1 MSSSIPIG
9 ASVLLQN
16 LQKSSHLND
25 KKCIVKSSLHA
36 STGRQ
41 EVYIFDQE
49 KTMAVKPSNLRYEPR
64 ELSSLSVAEMKGIL
78 NVVLKKDEKE
88 WVGMDKEELRC
99 FVKHAIEEED
109 PIEIAKLVA
118 KANEPKEVPSPTYT
132 MNDINVGSLNS
143 SQLKQGAERMSSMI
157 PDDLR
162 RQAAT
167 MRAMGPAAMRNMNPQ
182 MARMSGKWVCFV
194 IYAMSFL
201 YFGA

>member
-1 MSSSIPIG
+1 MSSIPIG

-41 EVYIFDQE
+41 EVYIFDAE
-49 KTMAVKPSNLRYEPR
+49 KVMAVKPSNLRYEPR

-78 NVVLKKDEKE
+78 NDVLKKDEKE
-88 WVGMDKEELRC
+88 WVGMDKEELRL
-99 FVKHAIEEED
+99 FVKHSIEVED

-132 MNDINVGSLNS
+132 MNDINNAGSLNS
-143 SQLKQGAERMSSMI
+143 SQLKQGAERMSSMS

-182 MARMSGKWVCFV
+182 MARMSGKWWC
-194 IYAMSFL
+194 L
-201 YFGA
+201 